1 MSKYSNVVRYEKDCT
16 ERCKSNDHGSCITFA
31 ITKRSITDKQLASF
45 IKSVCNNFTQVVD
58 YEGRNA
64 LHMAAACGRKEL
76 CQWLVRYAQADINAR
91 DAECGFTALHRSI
104 FYGHLHVAIAMM
116 KLGANGHVMDKDDLQ
131 PSDHAMKDRAGGNSY
146 TAHNPCQLYVWGTN
160 TNYTLGTG
168 NQHSRPQPD
177 LLEHFRKNNISFK
190 QAAMN
195 KFHSVFVSDT
205 GRAWACGHGQGGRLG
220 LDTEKTILKPQPLK
234 TGTEVVVA
242 ASVGRDHT
250 ILLMENGSV
259 WTCGLNTYHVL
270 GHSPPPASLLIPR
283 PLNPKVLKALGGPII
298 GVCAARYHSVFWSK
312 SAVLTC
318 GLHSGQLGHPASPDT
333 TITVPKQVTGLA
345 HKQCHIT
352 HVAVSDGATVVAV
365 KKGDV
370 YVLHQYQ
377 TRKIASRQ
385 LGVVKL
391 AIVGGQLNSKLDAKL
406 IDKGGYELQA
416 LALMNSG
423 NLLFWQESIPHFI
436 RCVVPFHHGLVF
448 KEITLSRT
456 NMMLV
461 TEDGEAYQATVKPK
475 NKKKQSISPA
485 KKPTTDS
492 VEKEDFYHL
501 KMTRLPNVHR
511 AVCVATDPK
520 GQNFA
525 VIQAHPKA
533 DLTDIPV
540 LGESE
545 LAQHLCTLLEEAHED
560 DTLHDIV
567 FQIGVRKFPAHRYV
581 LALSSEDLA
590 SMKMDIML
598 DAIDLPNVDANI
610 FQQILLF
617 MYTGDCDLLHP
628 GPCTIQMEQ
637 GDVIKTAIELCKKFA
652 VTNLLKRLQALRY
665 EDGMILLR
673 ESRELEAWVP
683 PKLDRKLRP
692 EFYDT
697 KIASNDGAIFR
708 AHRCIL
714 AARLEYFHSMFGGGW
729 IESEAMSS
737 LSLPLPQTVLRE
749 ILDFL
754 YLDESPGLI
763 ECEDVDYI
771 SSVLIVA
778 DQMFILRLKEICE
791 VALSGA
797 LSLRNAAYILQLSST
812 CNAEQLKRCC
822 MQFVCLNL
830 PAMLE
835 SRTLEVVD
843 TNVIEELSAYY
854 KMMIPAMRKRVIT
867 PYSTA
872 ASDEDI
878 VAVADAAPVVPWLC
892 EEGDTEEE
900 PKILMKSSSKS
911 SSTAG
916 KLGKKKAP
924 RVRKSSN
931 TEVQRRRYESVSSNS
946 DLDTSTELQS
956 HRVSFEEFEEHTQ
969 QEWTTVDNKMKS
981 ILQSRLKAI
990 VMAPSIL
997 PPQEDF
1003 TKLVPLS
1010 KIIEKDVYPDLILED
1025 VNEFPQLSDNCIHQQ
1040 KEGGSNTAK
1049 KSTNMNSGE
1058 VKRSPPMKLSQ
1069 KQRKKLAAEGK
1080 SDEIL
1085 SKSQSPPTR
1094 AWAVLNNPEYSFV
1107 DILKQ
1112 TKFGSPS
1119 SETSHTKAMETVITP
1134 NFSDIIADELQQ
1146 RDNLTKM
1153 KTKSLQ
1159 LTQLEDK
1166 AMEDLL
1172 SFYNASNVFD
1182 ERITVQRVLNTNIAK
1197 PTWITTRR
1205 H

>member
-1 MSKYSNVVRYEKDCT
+1 MSKYSNVVTYEKDCT
-16 ERCKSNDHGSCITFA
+16 ERCKSNEHGSCITSA
-31 ITKRSITDKQLASF
+31 ITKRNITDKQLASF

-64 LHMAAACGRKEL
+64 LHMASACGRKEL
-76 CQWLVRYAQADINAR
+76 CQWLVRCAQADINAK
-91 DAECGFTALHRSI
+91 DTECGFTALHRCI
-104 FYGHLHVAIAMM
+104 FYGQLHVTIALM

-131 PSDHAMKDRAGGNSY
+131 PSDHAMKDRAGGNVYS
-146 TAHNPCQLYVWGTN
+146 AHNPCQVYVWGTN

-177 LLEHFRKNNISFK
+177 LLELFRKNNVSIK
-190 QAAMN
+190 QAAMD
-195 KFHSVFVSDT
+195 KFHSVFVSDK

-220 LDTEKTILKPQPLK
+220 LDTEKTILKPQPIK

-250 ILLMENGSV
+250 ILLMESGAV
-259 WTCGLNTYHVL
+259 WTCGLNTYRVL
-270 GHSPPPASLLIPR
+270 AHSPPPVSLLAPR
-283 PLNPKVLKALGGPII
+283 VVNPKFLKALGGPILGI
-298 GVCAARYHSVFWSK
+298 CAARYHSVFWSK

-318 GLHSGQLGHPASPDT
+318 GLHGGQLGHPALPDA
-333 TITVPKQVTGLA
+333 TITIPRQVSGLA
-345 HKQCHIT
+345 HKQWNIT
-352 HVAVSDGATVVAV
+352 HVAVSDGATVVAI
-365 KKGDV
+365 KKGDI

-391 AIVGGQLNSKLDAKL
+391 AVVGGQLNSKLDPKL
-406 IDKGGYELQA
+406 TDRGGHELQV

-423 NLLFWQESIPHFI
+423 NLMYWQESLPQFY
-436 RCVVPFHHGLVF
+436 RCIVPFHRGLVF
-448 KEITLSRT
+448 KEIILNRA

-461 TEDGEAYQATVKPK
+461 TEDGEAFQATVRPK

-485 KKPTTDS
+485 KNPATDS
-492 VEKEDFYHL
+492 VEEFHHL
-501 KMTRLPNVHR
+501 KLTRLPNVHR
-511 AVCVATDPK
+511 AVSVATDPK

-525 VIQAHPKA
+525 VVQTHPKA

-545 LAQHLCTLLEEAHED
+545 LAQHLSALLEEAHED

-590 SMKMDIML
+590 SMKTDIL
-598 DAIDLPNVDANI
+598 GDAVDLPNVDANI

-617 MYTGDCDLLHP
+617 AYTGDCDLLHP
-628 GPCTIQMEQ
+628 GPCTIHVEQ
-637 GDVIKTAIELCKKFA
+637 GDVIKAAIELCKKFL
-652 VTNLLKRLQALRY
+652 VTDLLKRLQALRY

-673 ESRELEAWVP
+673 ESRELESWTP
-683 PKLDRKLRP
+683 PKLDRKLYP

-697 KIASNDGAIFR
+697 KIASNDGATFR

-754 YLDESPGLI
+754 YLDESPSLI

-778 DQMFILRLKEICE
+778 DQMFISRLKEICE
-791 VALSGA
+791 VALSGV
-797 LSLRNAAYILQLSST
+797 LSLRNAAYMLQLSST
-812 CNAEQLKRCC
+812 CNAEQLKHCC
-822 MQFVCLNL
+822 MQFISLNL
-830 PAMLE
+830 PAVLE

-843 TNVIEELSAYY
+843 SNVLEELSPYY
-854 KMMIPAMRKRVIT
+854 KMMIPAMLKRIIT
-867 PYSTA
+867 PFSIA
-872 ASDEDI
+872 PSDEDI
-878 VAVADAAPVVPWLC
+878 ISVIDAAPAVPWLC
-892 EEGDTEEE
+892 EEGEEDEE
-900 PKILMKSSSKS
+900 PQTVVKSNSKLS
-911 SSTAG
+911 NSTVG
-916 KLGKKKAP
+916 KLGKKKTT
-924 RVRKSSN
+924 RMRKTSN

-946 DLDTSTELQS
+946 DLDVSTEVQS

-990 VMAPSIL
+990 IMAPSIL

-1003 TKLVPLS
+1003 AKLLPLS

-1025 VNEFPQLSDNCIHQQ
+1025 ANEFPQLSDMCTQQ
-1040 KEGGSNTAK
+1040 KDGGSSSNK
-1049 KSTNMNSGE
+1049 KSAIMNSGE
-1058 VKRSPPMKLSQ
+1058 VKRSPPIKLSQ
-1069 KQRKKLAAEGK
+1069 KQRKKLASEGK
-1080 SDEIL
+1080 LPGENIL

-1094 AWAVLNNPEYSFV
+1094 AWAVLNNPECSFV

-1119 SETSHTKAMETVITP
+1119 SENSHMRAVETAVTP

-1146 RDNLTKM
+1146 RDNLAKM

-1182 ERITVQRVLNTNIAK
+1182 ERITVQRVLTTNIAR
-1197 PTWITTRR
+1197 PTWITNRR
-1205 H
+1205 R

>member
-1 MSKYSNVVRYEKDCT
+1 MSKYSNVVAYEKDCT
-16 ERCKSNDHGSCITFA
+16 ERCKSNEHGSCITSA

-45 IKSVCNNFTQVVD
+45 IKSVCNNFTQVLD

-64 LHMAAACGRKEL
+64 LHMASACGRKEL
-76 CQWLVRYAQADINAR
+76 CQWLVRCAQADINAK
-91 DAECGFTALHRSI
+91 DTECGFTALHRSI
-104 FYGHLHVAIAMM
+104 FYGNLHVAVALM

-131 PSDHAMKDRAGGNSY
+131 PSDHAMKDRAGGNLY
-146 TAHNPCQLYVWGTN
+146 TVHNLCQLYVWGTN

-168 NQHSRPQPD
+168 NPHSRPQPD
-177 LLEHFRKNNISFK
+177 LLEHFRKNNVSIK
-190 QAAMN
+190 QVAMD
-195 KFHSVFVSDT
+195 KFHSVFVSDM

-250 ILLMENGSV
+250 VLLMESGAV

-270 GHSPPPASLLIPR
+270 GHSPPPASLLSPR
-283 PLNPKVLKALGGPII
+283 PVNPKFLKALGGPRI
-298 GVCAARYHSVFWSK
+298 GVCAAKYHSVFWSK
-312 SAVLTC
+312 SAILTC
-318 GLHSGQLGHPASPDT
+318 GLHGGQLGHPASPDT
-333 TITVPKQVTGLA
+333 TIIIPKQVTGLA
-345 HKQCHIT
+345 HRQCNIT
-352 HVAVSDGATVVAV
+352 RVAVSDGATVVAI
-365 KKGDV
+365 KRGDI

-406 IDKGGYELQA
+406 IEKGGHELQV

-423 NLLFWQESIPHFI
+423 NLLYWQDSFPQFI
-436 RCVVPFHHGLVF
+436 RCIVPFHRGLVF
-448 KEITLSRT
+448 KDITLNRT
-456 NMMLV
+456 SMLVV
-461 TEDGEAYQATVKPK
+461 TEDGEAYQATVRPK
-475 NKKKQSISPA
+475 NKKKPSISPA
-485 KKPTTDS
+485 KNTATDF
-492 VEKEDFYHL
+492 VEEFHHL

-511 AVCVATDPK
+511 GVCVAADPK

-525 VIQAHPKA
+525 VIQVHPKA

-545 LAQHLCTLLEEAHED
+545 LPQHLSALLEEAHED

-590 SMKMDIML
+590 SMKTDIMA
-598 DAIDLPNVDANI
+598 DAVDLPNVDANI

-617 MYTGDCDLLHP
+617 AYTGDCDLLHP
-628 GPCTIQMEQ
+628 GPCTIQVEQ
-637 GDVIKTAIELCKKFA
+637 GDVIKTATELCKKFT

-665 EDGMILLR
+665 EDGLILVR
-673 ESRELEAWVP
+673 ESRELETWVP
-683 PKLDRKLRP
+683 PKLDRKLHP

-697 KIASNDGAIFR
+697 KIASNDGATFR
-708 AHRCIL
+708 AHRCVL

-754 YLDESPGLI
+754 YLDESPSLI

-771 SSVLIVA
+771 SSILIVA
-778 DQMFILRLKEICE
+778 DQMFISRLKEICE
-791 VALSGA
+791 VALSGV
-797 LSLRNAAYILQLSST
+797 LNLRNAAYLLQLSAT
-812 CNAEQLKRCC
+812 CNAEQLKHCC
-822 MQFVCLNL
+822 MQFVSLNL

-835 SRTLEVVD
+835 SRTLEAVD
-843 TNVIEELSAYY
+843 SNVLEELSAYY
-854 KMMIPAMRKRVIT
+854 KMMIPAMCRRNIPTYNIAPNDDDIT
-867 PYSTA
+867 S
-872 ASDEDI
+872 
-878 VAVADAAPVVPWLC
+878 VADTAPAVPWLC
-892 EEGDTEEE
+892 EEGDADEE
-900 PKILMKSSSKS
+900 PQIVIKSSNKLS
-911 SSTAG
+911 SGTTG
-916 KLGKKKAP
+916 KLGKKKMP

-931 TEVQRRRYESVSSNS
+931 TEVQRKRYESVSSNS
-946 DLDTSTELQS
+946 DLDTGTEPQS
-956 HRVSFEEFEEHTQ
+956 HRISFDEFEEHTQ
-969 QEWTTVDNKMKS
+969 QEWTTVDNKMKT
-981 ILQSRLKAI
+981 ILQSRLKA
-990 VMAPSIL
+990 VLMAPSI
-997 PPQEDF
+997 PPSPEDF

-1025 VNEFPQLSDNCIHQQ
+1025 VNEFPQLSDGCKQQ
-1040 KEGGSNTAK
+1040 KESGSSSDK
-1049 KSTNMNSGE
+1049 KIANMNSGE
-1058 VKRSPPMKLSQ
+1058 VKRTPPMKLSQ

-1080 SDEIL
+1080 SDSIV
-1085 SKSQSPPTR
+1085 STSQSPPTR
-1094 AWAVLNNPEYSFV
+1094 AWAVLNNPECSFV

-1119 SETSHTKAMETVITP
+1119 GSSESSHIRAMETVITP
-1134 NFSDIIADELQQ
+1134 NFSAIIADELQQ

-1182 ERITVQRVLNTNIAK
+1182 ERITVQRVVTTNIAK
-1197 PTWITTRR
+1197 PTWIARR
-1205 H
+1205 HH